1 MGLDYEYYDMIDSGF
16 GVSSSSTTWMI
27 VAFILAVVGGIL
39 TYFLFLKKDNN
50 NKFTG
55 FVNYLYEFLSFKK
68 MWLETILKVSYLI
81 LTIYITLMSFELIG
95 KSFIAFLLTLVFG
108 NIILRVV
115 YELSLI
121 LLTICRNTTEI
132 NKIENV
138 NYTFSIILCTIEN
151 TK

>member
-1 MGLDYEYYDMIDSGF
+1 MGLDYEYYDMMDSGF
-16 GVSSSSTTWMI
+16 GFSSSSTTWMI
-27 VAFILAVVGGIL
+27 VAFILAIVGGIL
-39 TYFLFLKKDNN
+39 TYFLFLKKDNE

-81 LTIYITLMSFELIG
+81 LTIYITLMSFELIS

-132 NKIENV
+132 NKK
-138 NYTFSIILCTIEN
+138 L
-151 TK
+151 K

>member
-16 GVSSSSTTWMI
+16 GVSSSLTTWMI

-132 NKIENV
+132 NKK
-138 NYTFSIILCTIEN
+138 L
-151 TK
+151 K

>member
-39 TYFLFLKKDNN
+39 TYYLFLKKDNN

-132 NKIENV
+132 NKK
-138 NYTFSIILCTIEN
+138 L
-151 TK
+151 K

>member
-1 MGLDYEYYDMIDSGF
+1 MGLDYEYYDMMDSGF
-16 GVSSSSTTWMI
+16 GISNSSTTWMI
-27 VAFILAVVGGIL
+27 VAFILAIVGGIL
-39 TYFLFLKKDNN
+39 TYFLFLKKDNE

-81 LTIYITLMSFELIG
+81 LTIYITLMSFELIS

-132 NKIENV
+132 NKK
-138 NYTFSIILCTIEN
+138 L
-151 TK
+151 K

>member
-16 GVSSSSTTWMI
+16 GISSSSKTWMI

-132 NKIENV
+132 NKK
-138 NYTFSIILCTIEN
+138 L
-151 TK
+151 K

>member
-1 MGLDYEYYDMIDSGF
+1 MGLDYEYYDMMDSGF
-16 GVSSSSTTWMI
+16 GISNSSTTWMI
-27 VAFILAVVGGIL
+27 VAFILAIVGGIL
-39 TYFLFLKKDNN
+39 TYFLFLKKDNE

-68 MWLETILKVSYLI
+68 MGLETILKVSYLI
-81 LTIYITLMSFELIG
+81 LTIYITLMSFELIS

-132 NKIENV
+132 NKK
-138 NYTFSIILCTIEN
+138 L
-151 TK
+151 K

>member
-1 MGLDYEYYDMIDSGF
+1 MGLDYEYYDKMDSGF
-16 GVSSSSTTWMI
+16 GISSSSTTWMI
-27 VAFILAVVGGIL
+27 VAFILAIVGGIL
-39 TYFLFLKKDNN
+39 TYFLFLKKDNE

-132 NKIENV
+132 NKK
-138 NYTFSIILCTIEN
+138 L
-151 TK
+151 K

>member
-1 MGLDYEYYDMIDSGF
+1 MGLDYEYYDMIDNGF
-16 GVSSSSTTWMI
+16 GISSNSTTWMI

-108 NIILRVV
+108 NIILRVI

-132 NKIENV
+132 NKK
-138 NYTFSIILCTIEN
+138 L
-151 TK
+151 K

>member
-1 MGLDYEYYDMIDSGF
+1 MGLDYEYYDMMDSGF
-16 GVSSSSTTWMI
+16 GISNSSTTWMI
-27 VAFILAVVGGIL
+27 VAFILAIVGGIL

-81 LTIYITLMSFELIG
+81 LTIYITLMSFELIS

-132 NKIENV
+132 NKK
-138 NYTFSIILCTIEN
+138 L
-151 TK
+151 K

>member
-1 MGLDYEYYDMIDSGF
+1 MIDSGF
-16 GVSSSSTTWMI
+16 GISSSSTTWMI

-115 YELSLI
+115 YELSLV

-132 NKIENV
+132 NKKI
-138 NYTFSIILCTIEN
+138 
-151 TK
+151 K

>member
-1 MGLDYEYYDMIDSGF
+1 MGLDYEYYDMMDSGF
-16 GVSSSSTTWMI
+16 GISNSSTTWMI
-27 VAFILAVVGGIL
+27 VAFILAIVGGIL
-39 TYFLFLKKDNN
+39 TYFLFLKKDNE

-121 LLTICRNTTEI
+121 LLTICRNTSEI
-132 NKIENV
+132 NKK
-138 NYTFSIILCTIEN
+138 L
-151 TK
+151 K